1 MSWRC
6 IFPPVSSLSEVKTG
20 RGISLLFSHEPF
32 EMLTILIFVLLL
44 VFIMINIPIAVAMG
58 LTAIIFFIGLGNAS
72 LLTMLPQR
80 MYASTTGFTL
90 LAIPFF
96 ILAGN
101 LMNSGGVTNRIFR
114 FAKAV
119 IGHIPGGLGQ
129 VSIVAN
135 VIFSGMSGSAIADA
149 AGLGQI
155 LHKAMVDNGI
165 PPKSSASIVA
175 AAATIGP
182 VIPPSI
188 PFVLYGALTGVSVGQ
203 LFLAGFIP
211 GALMAI
217 AMMAAIWVI
226 AKRHHFPKEERAHF
240 NEVAASFKDAFL
252 PLLTPVIIIG
262 GILSGLFTPTE
273 AAVVASL
280 YALLLGFLYR
290 DLKWK
295 DLPAVLWRSIKQTIS
310 LLFIISAAGFFGWL
324 TIHQKI
330 PDQII
335 LSLTDMSATSSGI
348 IAVIILIVLLLGC
361 FLEGNA
367 IFIITIP
374 IFLPIAQK
382 FGIDLVNFGVVMTLL
397 IMIGNLT
404 PPVGMCLFAVSSF
417 SKIGIGTLS
426 REVWP
431 YLVGIFVVTILI
443 AYVPQIATFLPV
455 LVMGR

>member
-1 MSWRC
+1 
-6 IFPPVSSLSEVKTG
+6 
-20 RGISLLFSHEPF
+20 
-32 EMLTILIFVLLL
+32 MLTLLIFTVLLL
-44 VFIMINIPIAVAMG
+44 LIILNIPIAAAMG
-58 LTAIIFFIGLGNAS
+58 LTAILFFVGLGNGS

-96 ILAGN
+96 ILAAN
-101 LMNSGGVTNRIFR
+101 LMNTGGVTSRIFR
-114 FAKAV
+114 FAKAL

-129 VSIVAN
+129 VCVIAN

-149 AGLGQI
+149 AGLGQV
-155 LHKAMVDNGI
+155 LHKAMVDNGFK
-165 PPKSSASIVA
+165 PKFSASIVA

-188 PFVLYGALTGVSVGQ
+188 PFVLYGALTGVSVGK
-203 LFLAGFIP
+203 LFMAGFIP
-211 GALMAI
+211 GALMAVAIMI
-217 AMMAAIWVI
+217 AI
-226 AKRHHFPKEERAHF
+226 AFLAGRYNLPKEKRADF
-240 NEVAASFKDAFL
+240 RELVVSTKEAFL

-262 GILSGLFTPTE
+262 GILTGIFTPTE

-280 YALLLGFLYR
+280 YALFLGFFYH

-295 DLPAVLWRSIKQTIS
+295 DLPEIFWVSIKQTIS

-335 LSLTDMSATSSGI
+335 LSLTSMSLSPAGI
-348 IAVIILIVLLLGC
+348 LAMIIVIVLILGC

-374 IFLPIAQK
+374 IFLPIAQQ
-382 FGIDLVNFGVVMTLL
+382 FGIDLINLGVVMTLL
-397 IMIGNLT
+397 IMVGNLT
-404 PPVGMCLFAVSSF
+404 PPVGMCLFAVATF
-417 SKIGIGTLS
+417 SKVSIGTLS
-426 REVWP
+426 REILP
-431 YLVGIFVVTILI
+431 YLIGIFIITVVI
-443 AYVPQIATFLPV
+443 AYVPQISTFLPG
-455 LVMGR
+455 LLMGR

>member
-1 MSWRC
+1 M
-6 IFPPVSSLSEVKTG
+6 FPRSEAREALGAFEG
-20 RGISLLFSHEPF
+20 R
-32 EMLTILIFVLLL
+32 EMLTLLIFTVLLL
-44 VFIMINIPIAVAMG
+44 LIILNIPIAAAMG
-58 LTAIIFFIGLGNAS
+58 LTAILFFVGLGNGS

-96 ILAGN
+96 ILAAN
-101 LMNSGGVTNRIFR
+101 LMNTGGVTSRIFR
-114 FAKAV
+114 FAKAL

-129 VSIVAN
+129 VCVIAN

-149 AGLGQI
+149 AGLGQV
-155 LHKAMVDNGI
+155 LHKAMVDNGFK
-165 PPKSSASIVA
+165 PKFSASIVA

-188 PFVLYGALTGVSVGQ
+188 PFVLYGALTGVSVGK
-203 LFLAGFIP
+203 LFMAGFIP
-211 GALMAI
+211 GALMAVAIMI
-217 AMMAAIWVI
+217 AI
-226 AKRHHFPKEERAHF
+226 AFLAGRYNLPKEKRADF
-240 NEVAASFKDAFL
+240 RELVVSTKEAFL

-262 GILSGLFTPTE
+262 GILTGIFTPTE

-280 YALLLGFLYR
+280 YALFLGFFYH

-295 DLPAVLWRSIKQTIS
+295 DLPEIFWVSIKQTIS

-335 LSLTDMSATSSGI
+335 LSLTSMSLSPAGI
-348 IAVIILIVLLLGC
+348 LAMIIVIVLILGC

-374 IFLPIAQK
+374 IFLPIAQQ
-382 FGIDLVNFGVVMTLL
+382 FGIDLINLGVVMTLL
-397 IMIGNLT
+397 IMVGNLT
-404 PPVGMCLFAVSSF
+404 PPVGMCLFAVATF
-417 SKIGIGTLS
+417 SKVSIGTLS
-426 REVWP
+426 REILP
-431 YLVGIFVVTILI
+431 YLIGIFIITVVI
-443 AYVPQIATFLPV
+443 AYVPQISTFLPG
-455 LVMGR
+455 LLMGR